1 MTNIHS
7 NVAEQFEDLP
17 QQHDAGSIGMWI
29 FLSTEVMFFG
39 GIFVA
44 YTIFRILYPA
54 AFAEGSRLLDL
65 PRGTINTAIL
75 LTSSFTM
82 ASAVHAAGKG
92 RRKNLVVLLLLT
104 MALGIAFLTIKSS
117 EYIQV
122 YEDHHFPGSGFLYA
136 GPHVSEVRL
145 FLWLYFLLTALH
157 ALHMIIGIIIL
168 GVLVYKSSKG
178 KYSVEYYS
186 PIEFSGLY
194 WHFIDVVWI
203 FLFPLLYLIHQ

>member
-1 MTNIHS
+1 MNIHT
-7 NVAEQFEDLP
+7 NLAEQFEDLP
-17 QQHDAGSIGMWI
+17 QQHDAGSIGMWV
-29 FLSTEVMFFG
+29 FLSTEIMFFG

-82 ASAVHAAGKG
+82 ASAVHAASKGK
-92 RRKNLVVLLLLT
+92 RKKLVVLLLVT
-104 MALGIAFLTIKSS
+104 MALGTIFLAIKGS
-117 EYIQV
+117 EYIHIF
-122 YEDHHFPGSGFLYA
+122 DDRLFPGSGFAYA
-136 GPHVSEVRL
+136 GAHTSGVRL
-145 FLWLYFLLTALH
+145 FLWMYFLLTALH

-168 GVLVYKSSKG
+168 GVLTYKSNLD
-178 KYSVEYYS
+178 KYTTGYYS
-186 PIEFSGLY
+186 PVEFGGLY